1 MNLMEAELKKRMKD
15 RMEKAIDALRKDLAG
30 IRTGRASLS
39 IFDGI
44 FVDYYGTPTPINHL
58 ATMAVPESRLITIQP
73 WEPKMIPEI
82 ERVIQKSELGL
93 NPTNDGKIIRIVIP
107 PLTEERR
114 RQIVK
119 HVHKRGEEAKIAIRN
134 IRRDTNEEVKR
145 FEKEKHISKDETKR
159 SLDEIQKITDS
170 YIKKVDEIV
179 KHKEDEVMEV

>member
-1 MNLMEAELKKRMKD
+1 MD
-15 RMEKAIDALRKDLAG
+15 KAIDALRKDLAS

-44 FVDYYGTPTPINHL
+44 LVDYYGTPTPINHL
-58 ATMAVPESRLITIQP
+58 ATLSVPESRLITIQP
-73 WEPKMIPEI
+73 WEPKMIQEI
-82 ERVIQKSELGL
+82 ERAIQKSDLGL
-93 NPTNDGKIIRIVIP
+93 NPTNDGKVIRVAIP

-114 RQIVK
+114 KQIVR

-134 IRRDTNEEVKR
+134 IRRDANEEVKR
-145 FEKEKHISKDETKR
+145 LEKEEHLSKDETKR

>member
-1 MNLMEAELKKRMKD
+1 MQLELKKRLKE
-15 RMEKAIDALRKDLAG
+15 RMDKTIEALKKDLAG

-44 FVDYYGTPTPINHL
+44 LVDYYGTPTPINHL

-73 WEPKMIPEI
+73 WEPKMIQEI
-82 ERVIQKSELGL
+82 EKAIQKSDLGL
-93 NPTNDGKIIRIVIP
+93 NPTNDGKIIRVAIP

-114 RQIVK
+114 KQIVK
-119 HVHKRGEEAKIAIRN
+119 HVHKRGEEAKVALRN
-134 IRRDTNEEVKR
+134 IRRDANEEVKR
-145 FEKEKHISKDETKR
+145 LEKEEHLSKDDTKR
-159 SLDEIQKITDS
+159 SMDEIQKITDS